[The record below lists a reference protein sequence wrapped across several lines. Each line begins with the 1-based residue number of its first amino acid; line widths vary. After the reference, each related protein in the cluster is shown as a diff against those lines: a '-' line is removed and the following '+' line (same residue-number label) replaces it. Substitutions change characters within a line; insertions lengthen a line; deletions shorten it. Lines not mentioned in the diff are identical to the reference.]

1 MSEESTRQVISEW
14 MHQEQYNHKG
24 ETKRKFY
31 ADLCHGKGVIKV
43 AAADSKVTDETRKWV
58 SGYLATMGL
67 YYSIRK
73 YCLPEEKKCVYFF
86 YRCTRRSIRFT

>member
-1 MSEESTRQVISEW
+1 MSEESTRQLISEW
-14 MHQEQYNHKG
+14 MQQEKYNHKG

-31 ADLCHGKGVIKV
+31 ADLCHGKAVIKV

-67 YYSIRK
+67 YYSIIK
-73 YCLPEEKKCVYFF
+73 YCL
-86 YRCTRRSIRFT
+86 